1 MRARLGLAA
10 RLRLDTFASR
20 AAPRAPPAMDLK
32 FIVYLNSKVLIFP
45 SSSIGSVKEY

>member
-1 MRARLGLAA
+1 MRGRLGLAA

-32 FIVYLNSKVLIFP
+32 FIVYINSKVLISP
-45 SSSIGSVKEY
+45 SSSTGSVKEY